1 MNRKK
6 TKRIGWM
13 YVLMGILFGFAITS
27 FFIDYIFSEEL
38 EEVSTYDGT
47 SLLSVEEMVKHQL
60 DVQIETAS
68 ETKAE
73 TDEPQ
78 YIIDVTEEDIDL
90 MARVVMSEGSIL
102 PQDAKQGIAQ
112 TIVNRVRSDFKDFAN
127 QTCVKDVVYYPNAY
141 STQNNGN
148 PTDEC
153 YRAVYAALMY
163 EGFPTDMLW
172 FRENKYHSFAKNYCH
187 IGSTYFSRVGE

>member
-6 TKRIGWM
+6 TKIIGWM
-13 YVLMGILFGFAITS
+13 HVLIGFLLGFAIAS

-47 SLLSVEEMVKHQL
+47 SLFSVEEMVKH
-60 DVQIETAS
+60 DVQIENAS

-78 YIIDVTEEDIDL
+78 YIIAVTEEDIDL

-163 EGFPTDMLW
+163 EGFPTDMYW
-172 FRENKYHSFAKNYCH
+172 FREDHYHDFGTNYCH
-187 IGSTYFSRVGE
+187 IGTTYFSQGD